1 MNTVAPELIRPP
13 RRRREGSI
21 RWLCGRSLLLHL
33 TLVIVAPVCLLAGW
47 WQLQRA
53 LGGNTLSYVYVFEW
67 PAFAG
72 VALWAWWA
80 LLSAP
85 TRAAEDIEKAPGP
98 GRAER
103 TGRPESAERTEQLL
117 AARRAPLRWDRAGES
132 GRLQAYNA
140 YLTELND
147 RPPRRWRRRKW

>member
-13 RRRREGSI
+13 RHRREGSI

-72 VALWAWWA
+72 VAFWAWWA
-80 LLSAP
+80 LLTAP
-85 TRAAEDIEKAPGP
+85 SRAPAAPAEATRP
-98 GRAER
+98 GRTER
-103 TGRPESAERTEQLL
+103 ADRGEQLL
-117 AARRAPLRWDRAGES
+117 AARRTPLRWDRAGES
-132 GRLQAYNA
+132 GRLQAYND
-140 YLTELND
+140 YLADLNA
-147 RPPRRWRRRKW
+147 RPPRCWRRRRW